1 MSSEENDKIA
11 KGPPGQGTP
20 IRDEIAVMLRRIMDR
35 VLPNPEGDQCAPK
48 LVRYGVT
55 FLGTTFWVFVV
66 LLWFMQMI
74 GNQPATT
81 GPTSSGPFE
90 PAQLLG
96 TANLVGFLIDSPYA
110 AIVLCLII
118 CLMFTCLIAT
128 TFRHGRPLTFFFCGL
143 IYPSLAVSIVKYAFL
158 S

>member
-11 KGPPGQGTP
+11 KGPPGEGTP

-48 LVRYGVT
+48 LVTYGVT
-55 FLGTTFWVFVV
+55 FLGTIFWVFIAFW
-66 LLWFMQMI
+66 LFTHMI
-74 GNQPATT
+74 SSQPATT
-81 GPTSSGPFE
+81 NPTSSGTFE
-90 PAQLLG
+90 PAKLLSL
-96 TANLVGFLIDSPYA
+96 ANLQGFFTDSPYT